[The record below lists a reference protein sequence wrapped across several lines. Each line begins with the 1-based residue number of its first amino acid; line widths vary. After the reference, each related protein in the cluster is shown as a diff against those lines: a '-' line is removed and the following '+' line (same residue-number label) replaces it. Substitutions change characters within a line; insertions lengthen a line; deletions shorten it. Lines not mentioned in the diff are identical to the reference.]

1 MRYNLSPFRHA
12 FELLLNLVGR
22 GPRRSGF
29 TPARDP
35 KSRMRFAQ
43 YVSKVQ
49 PTPDPAAMRQA
60 ARLLGQGGALSNGIV
75 RHAPLSGVS
84 APGLRRATLHLISQP
99 GDIAARRRAQSAT
112 SSTSLRTLLDALR
125 VR

>member
-1 MRYNLSPFRHA
+1 MRYKLSPFRHA
-12 FELLLNLVGR
+12 FELFLDLLGR

-49 PTPDPAAMRQA
+49 PTPDLSPARRN
-60 ARLLGQGGALSNGIV
+60 ARLLGQGGALSNGVV
-75 RHAPLSGVS
+75 RHAPLSGLP
-84 APGLRRATLHLISQP
+84 ATGLRRSTFHLIAP
-99 GDIAARRRAQSAT
+99 ANDRRASSA
-112 SSTSLRTLLDALR
+112 SSSLRTLLDALR

>member
-1 MRYNLSPFRHA
+1 MRYHLSPLRHA

-35 KSRMRFAQ
+35 QSRMRFAQ
-43 YVSKVQ
+43 YVCKVQ
-49 PTPDPAAMRQA
+49 PVPDPAAARQA
-60 ARLLGQGGALSNGIV
+60 SRLLGQGGALSNGIV
-75 RHAPLSGVS
+75 RHAPLSGAS
-84 APGLRRATLHLISQP
+84 SSGLSRATLHLISHP
-99 GDIAARRRAQSAT
+99 GNVATRRRAQAPT

>member
-1 MRYNLSPFRHA
+1 MRYNLSPIRHA
-12 FELLLNLVGR
+12 FELLLTLVGR

-49 PTPDPAAMRQA
+49 PAPDPTAMRQA
-60 ARLLGQGGALSNGIV
+60 ARLLGQGGALSNGVV
-75 RHAPLSGVS
+75 RHAPLSGVPTS
-84 APGLRRATLHLISQP
+84 GLRRATLHLISQP
-99 GDIAARRRAQSAT
+99 EDVVARRRAQAFSN
-112 SSTSLRTLLDALR
+112 STSLRTLLDALR